1 MEDTLPTNGH
11 GANGHYTNGH
21 TNGHTNGQSAHDF
34 APNERA
40 YYQNGHHENGGIPP
54 KPHQSTVSQVYAP
67 VSKPGNPGPL
77 GLISFA
83 LTTFC
88 LGFYQCGVGLPG
100 ANSFGTVGPYQVI
113 FGLALFMGGAAQLIA
128 GIMEFTVGNTF
139 GTTVHCSYG
148 AFWLSFAL
156 TIYPN
161 SGVASAYG
169 DDERAFSVHIGIYL
183 IAWFLVTFL
192 FLLAALRTNIAI
204 ILVFSFLSLAFLFL
218 ACAEFVRTTHPST
231 GLKLNQAGGAFA
243 VIDACC
249 AFYAGFAGVMTEDT
263 TWVRFPLGELNY
275 QAPIKKLRSNE
286 KHH

>member
-1 MEDTLPTNGH
+1 MAETIPTN
-11 GANGHYTNGH
+11 AH
-21 TNGHTNGQSAHDF
+21 TNGHTNGNSNGFTNGNHSNRDF
-34 APNERA
+34 APNDQA
-40 YYQNGHHENGGIPP
+40 YYRNGHAEHGGIPP

-100 ANSFGTVGPYQVI
+100 ANSFGSVGPYQVI
-113 FGLALFMGGAAQLIA
+113 FGSALFMGGAAQFVA

-139 GTTVHCSYG
+139 GTTVHISYG

-161 SGVASAYG
+161 SGVATAYG
-169 DDERAFSVHIGIYL
+169 EDERAFSVHIGIYL
-183 IAWFLVTFL
+183 IAWFLVTAL

-204 ILVFSFLSLAFLFL
+204 ILVFTFLSLAFLFL
-218 ACAEFVRTTHPST
+218 ACAEFVRTTHPMT
-231 GLKLNQAGGAFA
+231 GLRLNRAGGAFA
-243 VIDACC
+243 IIDALL

-275 QAPIKKLRSNE
+275 QAPIKKVRATE
-286 KHH
+286 KEH

>member
-1 MEDTLPTNGH
+1 MAETVPTNGH
-11 GANGHYTNGH
+11 GANGNSTTGNTIGP
-21 TNGHTNGQSAHDF
+21 TNGQTSHDF
-34 APNERA
+34 APNTQA
-40 YYQNGHHENGGIPP
+40 YYQNGHYENGGIPP
-54 KPHQSTVSQVYAP
+54 KPHQATVSQVYSP

-113 FGLALFMGGAAQLIA
+113 FGSALFMGGAAQFVA

-139 GTTVHCSYG
+139 GTTVHISYG

-192 FLLAALRTNIAI
+192 FLIAALRTNIAI

-231 GLKLNQAGGAFA
+231 GLKLNRAGGAFA
-243 VIDACC
+243 VIDALC

-263 TWVRFPLGELNY
+263 TWVRFPLGELSY

>member
-1 MEDTLPTNGH
+1 MSN
-11 GANGHYTNGH
+11 
-21 TNGHTNGQSAHDF
+21 
-34 APNERA
+34 
-40 YYQNGHHENGGIPP
+40 
-54 KPHQSTVSQVYAP
+54 
-67 VSKPGNPGPL
+67 
-77 GLISFA
+77 IS
-83 LTTFC
+83 
-88 LGFYQCGVGLPG
+88 P
-100 ANSFGTVGPYQVI
+100 
-113 FGLALFMGGAAQLIA
+113 
-128 GIMEFTVGNTF
+128 
-139 GTTVHCSYG
+139 

-192 FLLAALRTNIAI
+192 FLIAALRTNIAI

-243 VIDACC
+243 VIDALC